1 MTNKLY
7 VLNGPNLNLLGTREP
22 ELYGTDTLD
31 SVRSRCERVAAEV
44 GFDLFFA
51 QSNAE
56 YQIVDWIHEAYR
68 EGAAVVINPAGLS
81 FHSVSVLDALRILS
95 TPVIEIHI
103 TNIHA
108 RDEAHRTSLI
118 STVARTVIAG
128 AGTFGYELAIRAAHD
143 QAIGIEAA

>member
-1 MTNKLY
+1 MARKLY
-7 VLNGPNLNLLGTREP
+7 VLNGPNLNMLGKREP

-31 SVRSRCERVAAEV
+31 DVRERCERVAAEV
-44 GFDLFFA
+44 GFELFFG

-56 YQIVDWIHEAYR
+56 HQLVEWIHDAYR

-81 FHSVSVLDALRILS
+81 FHSVPVLDALLILN

-108 RDEAHRTSLI
+108 RDEAHRHSLM
-118 STVARTVIAG
+118 STAARSVIAG
-128 AGTFGYELAIRAAHD
+128 AGTFGYELAIRAAD
-143 QAIGIEAA
+143 LQSASG